1 VAAHR
6 RGKLPDCRSSAGGQ
20 QKFHGVEPAAILR
33 DRGRDS
39 QRDLLYLLRVAGDPV
54 LGGEHAGEYAV
65 IIPVHQRAPFRG
77 ATGLSSCR
85 CSVHS

>member
-1 VAAHR
+1 LSQLR
-6 RGKLPDCRSSAGGQ
+6 RRPAEIPR
-20 QKFHGVEPAAILR
+20 VEPAAILR

-77 ATGLSSCR
+77 PQACLLPLQRPLLGNAA
-85 CSVHS
+85 